1 MTGRPLARELAAEV
15 VAFRDAELPPE
26 VLGRASALLLDF
38 LGVAVGGA
46 GEESSGAL
54 RRGLDRLALR
64 GEFVVLGTNARL
76 PAPQAALANGA
87 AAHALEM
94 DDTHQGGSIHLG
106 AAVFP
111 AALAAAQLAGASG
124 DALLRAAAAGYE
136 VAARLAM
143 ALQPAEHYARGFHPT
158 GTCGAFGA
166 AAAAALLLGLDG
178 DGVCRALGIA
188 GSQASGSME
197 FLADGAWTKRLHPGW
212 SACAGLHA
220 AALAAGGFRAPATIL
235 EGRFGFFHAYSG
247 AALAHTLTT
256 PADGF
261 EIMRTGVKPHACCR
275 YMQAPI
281 DAALSLRARH
291 GIDPASVERVEVG
304 LVAAGFPIV
313 CEPAAHKR
321 RPRSVVDE
329 QFSLPFGI
337 AVALARGAASPAEFV
352 LETLD
357 DPRVTRLMDRVSA
370 VRDAALDAAYPRVWP
385 SWVRIAFRDGREVTE
400 HVTHPLGDPERF
412 PDAAALGTKFRSL
425 ARRTLSVEQVERLAA
440 AAAAV
445 WHAPDIG
452 GLLDAAGA
460 SPEVGSPA

>member
-1 MTGRPLARELAAEV
+1 VSSRPVALALAEEVVDLRTAPLPAQVLAR
-15 VAFRDAELPPE
+15 
-26 VLGRASALLLDF
+26 ASDLLLDF
-38 LGVAVGGA
+38 LGVALGGA
-46 GEESSGAL
+46 GEESSVAL
-54 RRGLDRLALR
+54 RRGLARLALR
-64 GEFVVLGTNARL
+64 GDFVVLGTGEWL

-124 DALLRAAAAGYE
+124 DALLRAAVGGYE

-166 AAAAALLLGLDG
+166 AAASGMLFGLDA

-212 SACAGLHA
+212 SASAGLHA

-235 EGRFGFFHAYSG
+235 EGRFGFLHAYSG
-247 AALAHTLTT
+247 AALTAPLA
-256 PADGF
+256 PSGAF

-275 YMQAPI
+275 YIQAPI
-281 DAALSLRARH
+281 DAALALRTAH
-291 GIDPASVERVEVG
+291 GIEPESVERVDVG
-304 LVAAGFPIV
+304 LVGAAFPIV
-313 CEPAAHKR
+313 CEPALLKR

-352 LETLD
+352 RETLD
-357 DPRVTRLMDRVSA
+357 DPQVTRLMDRVTA
-370 VRDAALDAAYPRVWP
+370 VRDAALDADYPRVWP
-385 SWVRIAFRDGREVTE
+385 SWVRITLRDGREVEE
-400 HVTHPLGDPERF
+400 HVIHPLGDPERF
-412 PDAAALGTKFRSL
+412 PDAAALGAKFRAL
-425 ARRTLSVEQVERLAA
+425 ARRALPDAQVERLAA
-440 AAAAV
+440 AVAALPG
-445 WHAPDIG
+445 APGVAD
-452 GLLDAAGA
+452 LLDAA
-460 SPEVGSPA
+460 VPAP